1 MIIRHNKGC
10 LEVGERTLV
19 MGILNVTPDSFYDG
33 GKYDDLESAL
43 NHARKMIEDGADII
57 DVGGESTRP
66 GSSHVTADE
75 ELRRVIPII
84 KELSR
89 ETDKPISIDTY
100 KAEVA
105 DKAIEAGAQIVNDIS
120 GLQAD
125 NEMVR
130 VVAANNTPII
140 IMHIKGQPHDF
151 PKDPIYDDLISEII
165 LFFKKKI
172 DFAVKSGIAE
182 NNIIIDPGIGFGK
195 TPLHNLEILKR
206 LSELKCLNR
215 PVMIGTSRKSFIS
228 SMLRLSEP
236 ARPRPHSLL
245 AQASSGGRSGGEEGL
260 SKDNSQLVG
269 TLVTLVI
276 AIMKGVNI
284 VRVHDVKEA
293 VQVTKMCRAIESTN

>member
-1 MIIRHNKGC
+1 LSIRHNSGC
-10 LEVGERTLV
+10 LEVSEKTLV

-33 GKYDDLESAL
+33 GRYDDLESAL

-66 GSSHVTADE
+66 GSSHVSANE
-75 ELRRVIPII
+75 ELRRIIPVI

-89 ETDKPISIDTY
+89 ETDKPISVDTY

-130 VVAANNTPII
+130 VVAANNTPVI

-172 DFAVKSGIAE
+172 DFAVKSGIAD

-206 LSELKCLNR
+206 LSELKCLNH
-215 PVMIGTSRKSFIS
+215 PVMIGTSRKSFINS
-228 SMLRLSEP
+228 VLKPS
-236 ARPRPHSLL
+236 
-245 AQASSGGRSGGEEGL
+245 EEGF

-269 TLVTLVI
+269 TLVTLII

-284 VRVHDVKEA
+284 VRVHEVKEA
-293 VQVTKMCRAIESTN
+293 VQVTKMYKAIELVN

>member
-1 MIIRHNKGC
+1 LIIKHNKGC

-33 GKYDDLESAL
+33 GRYDDLESAL

-75 ELRRVIPII
+75 ELRRVIPVI

-206 LSELKCLNR
+206 LSELKCLNH

-228 SMLRLSEP
+228 SILNISEP
-236 ARPRPHSLL
+236 ARLRPHSLL
-245 AQASSGGRSGGEEGL
+245 AQANSGGRSGGEEGL